1 MSTGSFG
8 GESAQRGGVRR
19 CLVAAATLCGALQGC
34 APGAA
39 AGPEAAAAQTP
50 RAAAGPGDQTSP
62 PSPPNPGETQ
72 ELPSWST
79 LDPKAADA
87 AALERA
93 KADCQH
99 RTPESKAGSRESLA
113 CVWLGS
119 ARLEAGEQ
127 REALEYFRAACEAG
141 EPLGCVGEGNVL
153 MRGGVAV
160 TGKGVLREPAAAEA
174 AWKKA
179 CELGAGS
186 GCWLLAQALGRAGDA
201 EGAQDYRKKACDLG
215 VVEACGGA
223 IP

>member
-1 MSTGSFG
+1 MPPQARS
-8 GESAQRGGVRR
+8 RR
-19 CLVAAATLCGALQGC
+19 SPNAASRRWTRR
-34 APGAA
+34 P
-39 AGPEAAAAQTP
+39 
-50 RAAAGPGDQTSP
+50 DVS